1 MGLWW
6 FVVGAACPLWA
17 PPPYA
22 RGGGGASLRGIG
34 GDGYFSALSISTV
47 WFQNISTVFISM
59 RSSGL
64 WTPRSVGP

>member
-1 MGLWW
+1 MGLWR
-6 FVVGAACPLWA
+6 FVVGAACPPVGA
-17 PPPYA
+17 PPTLGEGEA
-22 RGGGGASLRGIG
+22 LLSGGLG